1 MDIEKKKILI
11 LGGWGLVGSAIIRKL
26 VQFNPDTIVILSL
39 KEIEAVDVCNE
50 LMSEYSQI
58 KFLPEWGNIFVRN
71 SLKDLS
77 RNELLNNRKYR
88 QALMVDTMEAFD
100 DQSIQAS
107 FLNQVISRHKPNIII
122 DTVNTATALAYQDLY
137 SGYYNLKREMKKS
150 LDNNNSY
157 TEEFHAEVEKT
168 MTTLY
173 IPQIIRHI
181 QILHKSMV
189 DNKTGVYIKIG
200 TTGTG
205 GMGLNIPYTHSEEQP
220 SRILLS
226 KSALAGAHTML
237 LFLMGRTPGGPII
250 KEIKPAAAIAWKAI
264 QFGEINKHG
273 KPIQLY
279 DCTPENAIQLN
290 NKFYFSDSGGWKD
303 LNETLKSVYIDT
315 GENGIFSQGEFETIT
330 SIGQMEFV
338 TPEEIADNVILEIL
352 GDSTGHDIINALNNS
367 IMGPTYR
374 AGYLRHKAMESMIK
388 LQEQH
393 NADSVAFE
401 ILGPP
406 RLSKILYEAHLL
418 KSVSKSFM
426 DITNFSATALS
437 EKTQEI
443 LLANKELRSKIISI
457 GIPILLN
464 DGKRLLRGPA
474 IKIPVPLGKVSIE
487 MNDENIN
494 EWAYAGWVD
503 LRIQNMEVWIQ
514 RFNEIYSFIK
524 TQEEEDTS
532 SRFHHGQLYW
542 KINEPINIGKLAA
555 WIFINEDKGLR
566 IKG

>member
-1 MDIEKKKILI
+1 LDIEKKKILI

-150 LDNNNSY
+150 LDHNNSY
-157 TEEFHAEVEKT
+157 TKEFHAEVEKT

-226 KSALAGAHTML
+226 KTALAGAHTML

-264 QFGEINKHG
+264 QFGEINKRG

-279 DCTPENAIQLN
+279 DCTPENATLLN
-290 NKFYFSDSGGWKD
+290 DKFYFSDSGGWKD

-352 GDSTGHDIINALNNS
+352 GDSTGHDVINALNNS

-388 LQEQH
+388 LQKQY

-406 RLSKILYEAHLL
+406 RLSKILYEAYLL
-418 KSVSKSFM
+418 KLVSRSFM

-464 DGKRLLRGPA
+464 DGKRLLRGPE

-503 LRIQNMEVWIQ
+503 LRIQNMKVWIQ
-514 RFNEIYSFIK
+514 RFNEIYSFIR
-524 TQEEEDTS
+524 TLEEEDTS

-542 KINEPINIGKLAA
+542 KINQPINIGKLAA